1 MNGKTLLQIEETVDK
16 KSTIDDRKK
25 KIMKNLQDYFNNNKL
40 EDTDIDS
47 FYSALKS
54 FEKAKIL

>member
-1 MNGKTLLQIEETVDK
+1 
-16 KSTIDDRKK
+16 
-25 KIMKNLQDYFNNNKL
+25 MKNLQDYFNNNKL
-40 EDTDIDS
+40 EDTDIDG

>member
-1 MNGKTLLQIEETVDK
+1 MVKHYYRLK
-16 KSTIDDRKK
+16 KLSIKKKHIDDRKK
-25 KIMKNLQDYFNNNKL
+25 KIMKHLQDYFNNNKL
-40 EDTDIDS
+40 EDTDIDG